1 MDSLV
6 AVIGIILCVFI
17 FIVLL
22 LALIYPVIIITQ
34 ISTHELDESN
44 VFEMRKQGYTEEEIK
59 EVYL

>member
-1 MDSLV
+1 MDPLI
-6 AVIGIILCVFI
+6 AVIGIISLVFI

-22 LALIYPVIIITQ
+22 LALIYPVQIAP